1 MSSPVSLALADFSQR
16 FQTAWQAQHNALP
29 SSEELADLPSPCVVE
44 SKGDEVL
51 WCPVSL
57 SAPADFANVEKAIEL
72 TLHDD
77 IKAFY
82 GSQLSADMT
91 ARGMT
96 MSSRFCKCGMTMI
109 LLACRRTFWVI

>member
-51 WCPVSL
+51 WRPVSL
-57 SAPADFANVEKAIEL
+57 SAPADFANV
-72 TLHDD
+72 
-77 IKAFY
+77 
-82 GSQLSADMT
+82 
-91 ARGMT
+91 
-96 MSSRFCKCGMTMI
+96 
-109 LLACRRTFWVI
+109 